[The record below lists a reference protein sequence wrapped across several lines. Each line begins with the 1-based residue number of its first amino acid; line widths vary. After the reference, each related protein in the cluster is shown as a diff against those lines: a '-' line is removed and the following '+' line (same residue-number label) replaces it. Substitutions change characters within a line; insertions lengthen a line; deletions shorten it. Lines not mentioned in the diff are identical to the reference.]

1 MWKASWSDF
10 AFGLAGWSD
19 LPTWE
24 GLAQIDMGRQ
34 DGCHVHQLKPV
45 SLTEVFCWSHADVGW
60 REVLPDRE
68 HVSVNCGQRKT
79 VLLDL
84 MRGDSKDDIE
94 CLSHISYQIAFI
106 VQCL

>member
-24 GLAQIDMGRQ
+24 ELAQIDMGRQ
-34 DGCHVHQLKPV
+34 DGCHVHQLKSV

-68 HVSVNCGQRKT
+68 HVNMYCWQRKT

-94 CLSHISYQIAFI
+94 CLLHIYPIK
-106 VQCL
+106 